1 MDNQDSQIIS
11 IVEEPAVAYLTSE
24 KVSLTFDDL
33 RRIVDSLNLTQSLR
47 KKLANYLLGQ
57 TQDATSHAAKQIVDQ
72 SEYSSAIQR
81 LMGCVIVNPEQ
92 VEQDERLAYLL
103 NK

>member
-1 MDNQDSQIIS
+1 MDNQDSQNIS

-57 TQDATSHAAKQIVDQ
+57 TQDATSHEAKQIVDQ

>member
-1 MDNQDSQIIS
+1 MDNQDSQNIS
-11 IVEEPAVAYLTSE
+11 IVEEPAVAYLANE
-24 KVSLTFDDL
+24 KVSLSFDDL

-81 LMGCVIVNPEQ
+81 LMGCVSVNPEQ

>member
-1 MDNQDSQIIS
+1 MDKQDSKNIS
-11 IVEEPAVAYLTSE
+11 IVEEPAVAYLSNE

-33 RRIVDSLNLTQSLR
+33 RRIVVSLNLTQSLR